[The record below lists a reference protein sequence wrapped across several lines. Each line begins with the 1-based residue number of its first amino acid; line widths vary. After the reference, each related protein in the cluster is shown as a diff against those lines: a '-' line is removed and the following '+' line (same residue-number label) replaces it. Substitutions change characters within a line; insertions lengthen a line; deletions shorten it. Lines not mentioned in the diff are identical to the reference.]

1 MYNAGLIHILI
12 ACSASFILIFISRA
26 TQRQG
31 AIPVAWK
38 ITRCFM
44 KNSFVLILFIGTWI
58 VTGCATL
65 QYPPP
70 PTPEVQSLPP
80 ATFGTLADVSA
91 KFAELHS
98 PDQSGFLLLTPNDDA
113 FRWRLALID
122 HATQSIDAQYFIWQS
137 DETGAL
143 LLYRFLEPRPPCP

>member
-1 MYNAGLIHILI
+1 
-12 ACSASFILIFISRA
+12 
-26 TQRQG
+26 
-31 AIPVAWK
+31 
-38 ITRCFM
+38 M
-44 KNSFVLILFIGTWI
+44 KNSIVLIIIIGTLI
-58 VTGCATL
+58 VTGCATI

-70 PTPEVQSLPP
+70 STPEVQSLPP
-80 ATFGTLADVSA
+80 AAFGTLADVSA

-98 PDQSGFLLLTPNDDA
+98 PDQSGFLLLTPNDEA

-143 LLYRFLEPRPPCP
+143 LYRFLEPRPPRP

>member
-1 MYNAGLIHILI
+1 
-12 ACSASFILIFISRA
+12 LIFISRA

-38 ITRCFM
+38 ITGCIM
-44 KNSFVLILFIGTWI
+44 KNLFVLILFIGTWI

-70 PTPEVQSLPP
+70 PTPEVVSLLP
-80 ATFGTLADVSA
+80 ATLGTLADVSA

-98 PDQSGFLLLTPNDDA
+98 PEQSGFLLLTPNDDA
-113 FRWRLALID
+113 YHWRLALMD
-122 HATQSIDAQYFIWQS
+122 HATQSIDAQYFIWQN
-137 DETGAL
+137 DQTGAL
-143 LLYRFLEPRPPCP
+143 LFDRLNKAADRKAGVR

>member
-1 MYNAGLIHILI
+1 
-12 ACSASFILIFISRA
+12 
-26 TQRQG
+26 
-31 AIPVAWK
+31 
-38 ITRCFM
+38 M
-44 KNSFVLILFIGTWI
+44 KNSIVLIIIIGTLI
-58 VTGCATL
+58 VTGCATI

-70 PTPEVQSLPP
+70 STPEVQSLPP
-80 ATFGTLADVSA
+80 AAFGTLADVSA

-98 PDQSGFLLLTPNDDA
+98 PDQSGFLLLTPNDEA